1 MLQKNK
7 SGYQGQNMTDGLE
20 AYSAHVLLLAEFVFN
35 IDVLVKKKIYREM
48 NKQIKQ
54 EIKNC

>member
-1 MLQKNK
+1 
-7 SGYQGQNMTDGLE
+7 MTDGLE

>member
-35 IDVLVKKKIYREM
+35 IDVLVKKKYIE
-48 NKQIKQ
+48 K
-54 EIKNC
+54 